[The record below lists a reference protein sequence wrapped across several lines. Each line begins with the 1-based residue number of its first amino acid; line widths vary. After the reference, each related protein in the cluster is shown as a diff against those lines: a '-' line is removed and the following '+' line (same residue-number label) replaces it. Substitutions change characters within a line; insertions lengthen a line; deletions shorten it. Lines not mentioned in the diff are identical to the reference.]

1 MKNNAPP
8 QDFSVSQKIYGRLM
22 LAYPRSHRA
31 EYGAAMAQLFRDQC
45 RDAWSESRTWGLLKL
60 WLRVLP
66 DLVSTSIMERLAA
79 LNERKSMT
87 DKLANLFGFR
97 TTSAIT
103 FFRVFLVIFLLV
115 FLASAV
121 ITFILPESYA
131 STARIEV
138 ESNGPVSDAAPH
150 VGASAYDPYFL
161 QTTFEIIQSQVVLN
175 PVIDKLNLN
184 TKWGNKYNGG
194 TPLRTE
200 NTMQLLKQRVSL
212 SPERNTKLI
221 DITVYSEDR
230 VEAAQIANAITES
243 YRDYRDKIE
252 AGKLDTLIPKPSMVT
267 IIDTAQ
273 PGMRPV
279 RPNKTLNIV
288 LGMVIGIL
296 LGLTIGAGAAG
307 VASLFGRRSH
317 GDGPRGKPSIPPE
330 TTASRSIND
339 EFRSG
344 SLQRVV
350 GILWMVMSGILCGL
364 GLLALFWVLV
374 NGPKLPDALLV
385 SIFGIFWAGNAT
397 ASFFLIRGRSWAK
410 ICVAVMAAVCWT
422 SGLMM
427 VWSTSTWLPPASN
440 PAVRLLVL
448 QAWHLFA
455 MIFPLP
461 RALQWLFMAFAL
473 FTACALLRH
482 HRRSHNGASPAV

>member
-1 MKNNAPP
+1 MKNSSRLLEFP
-8 QDFSVSQKIYGRLM
+8 VSQKIYGRLL

-31 EYGAAMAQLFRDQC
+31 KYGAAMAQLFRDQC
-45 RDAWSESRTWGLLKL
+45 CDAWSESRTWGLLKL
-60 WLRVLP
+60 WLHVLP
-66 DLVSTSIMERLAA
+66 DLASTSILERLAA

-97 TTSAIT
+97 ATPAAT
-103 FFRVFLVIFLLV
+103 FFRVFVPVFVLV
-115 FLASAV
+115 FGMSVV
-121 ITFILPESYA
+121 ITFILPESYS

-138 ESNGPVSDAAPH
+138 ESNGPVSDVAPH

-161 QTTFEIIQSQVVLN
+161 QTTFAIIQSQAVLK

-200 NTMQLLKQRVSL
+200 DTMQLLKQRVSL
-212 SPERNTKLI
+212 IPERNTRLI

-230 VEAAQIANAITES
+230 NEAAQIANAITES
-243 YRDYRDKIE
+243 YRDYRDKIKAE
-252 AGKLDTLIPKPSMVT
+252 KLEIQIPKRPMVM
-267 IIDTAQ
+267 IVDAAV

-279 RPNKTLNIV
+279 KPNKTLNIA
-288 LGMVIGIL
+288 LGLVTGIL
-296 LGLTIGAGAAG
+296 LGLMIGAGAAG

-317 GDGPRGKPSIPPE
+317 GDGPIGKPNIPPG
-330 TTASRSIND
+330 TTAFRSTND
-339 EFRSG
+339 KSRSG
-344 SLQRVV
+344 SLQRIV

-364 GLLALFWVLV
+364 GLWAIFSILV
-374 NGPKLPDALLV
+374 NGPKLSDALFV

-397 ASFFLIRGRSWAK
+397 AGFFLIRGRSWAK
-410 ICVAVMAAVCWT
+410 TCVAVMTAVCWT

-427 VWSTSTWLPPASN
+427 VWSTSPWFPPVSN
-440 PAVRLLVL
+440 SAVRLLVL
-448 QAWHLFA
+448 QAWRLFA

-461 RALQWLFMAFAL
+461 RALQWPFMVFAL
-473 FTACALLRH
+473 VTTCALLW
-482 HRRSHNGASPAV
+482 RRRKSLSGSLPAT

>member
-1 MKNNAPP
+1 MKNNPP
-8 QDFSVSQKIYGRLM
+8 PPDFSISQTIYGRLL

-31 EYGAAMAQLFRDQC
+31 KYGAAMAQLFRDQC
-45 RDAWSESRTWGLLKL
+45 RDAWSKSRTWGLLKL
-60 WLRVLP
+60 WLHVLP
-66 DLVSTSIMERLAA
+66 DLVSTSILERLAA

-97 TTSAIT
+97 TTPAIT

-115 FLASAV
+115 FLTSAV

-175 PVIDKLNLN
+175 QVIDKLNLN

-194 TPLRTE
+194 TSLRTE
-200 NTMQLLKQRVSL
+200 NTMRLLKQRVSL
-212 SPERNTKLI
+212 TQERNTRLI
-221 DITVYSEDR
+221 NITVYSEDR
-230 VEAAQIANAITES
+230 NEAAQIANAITES

-267 IIDTAQ
+267 LIDMAK
-273 PGMRPV
+273 PGMKPV
-279 RPNKTLNIV
+279 RPNKPLNIA
-288 LGMVIGIL
+288 LGMVTGIL
-296 LGLTIGAGAAG
+296 LGLMIGAGAAG
-307 VASLFGRRSH
+307 IASLLGRRSH
-317 GDGPRGKPSIPPE
+317 GDDPRGKPSIPPE
-330 TTASRSIND
+330 TTASRSTND

-344 SLQRVV
+344 SLQRIV
-350 GILWMVMSGILCGL
+350 GILWMGMSGVLCGL
-364 GLLALFWVLV
+364 GLWVLFSILV
-374 NGPKLPDALLV
+374 NGPKFSDALFV

-397 ASFFLIRGRSWAK
+397 AGFFLFRGRSWAK
-410 ICVAVMAAVCWT
+410 TCVGVIAAICGI
-422 SGLMM
+422 SGLMT
-427 VWSTSTWLPPASN
+427 VWSGSAWFPPVSSWAAKSLLLPPG
-440 PAVRLLVL
+440 RL
-448 QAWHLFA
+448 FT

-461 RALQWLFMAFAL
+461 HALQWPFLAFAL
-473 FTACALLRH
+473 ITAFSLLWLRRKRH
-482 HRRSHNGASPAV
+482 SGSLSAT